1 VIETQKSGP
10 ASPTTVQYSTFY
22 VGDSLFGIDVMQVQ
36 EVLRYQQM
44 TKVLLA
50 PPVIRGLI
58 NLRGQIVTAVDLR
71 RRMKLPPREDG
82 HLPLNIV
89 VRWEE
94 GVISLLVDQISD
106 VLEVDETAHE
116 VAPRTLPPDQQQLIS
131 GLFKLD
137 GKLLLVLNV
146 ERALQFD

>member
-1 VIETQKSGP
+1 MHQSLAPLPSTI
-10 ASPTTVQYSTFY
+10 QYSTFY

-36 EVLRYQQM
+36 EVLRYQHM

-71 RRMKLPPREDG
+71 KRMNLPPRKDG
-82 HLPLNIV
+82 ALPLNIV
-89 VRWEE
+89 VRWDE

-106 VLEVDETAHE
+106 VLEVDSSAHE
-116 VAPRTLPPDQQQLIS
+116 APPRTLPLEQQQLIS
-131 GLFKLD
+131 GLYKLD

-146 ERALQFD
+146 ERALQFEN